1 MLFSKIIL
9 ENYGVYKDRQVF
21 DFGSSSEKPII
32 LCGGTNGAGK
42 TTLFNS
48 IMLCLYGQDSF
59 EKRTT
64 KKDYEE
70 FLKRKIHR
78 YLGSKTVADFA
89 AITIEFEYYHQGKVE
104 NYSVTRLWKNDDGK
118 IIENF
123 SIKKN
128 GEKLDSIDE
137 SQWHQFI
144 RELLPR
150 GVARLFF
157 FDGEKIVKI
166 AKEGNEDIEIKSSF
180 DMLLGLDL
188 VEQLKSDLEINLM
201 RNMKGGAK
209 EIQEKKDEL
218 DTELEQLEKNI
229 SELKIKRERK
239 TDELDEIQKTVDEYE
254 EKISR
259 LGGGYATQRTKL
271 IESKH
276 KLSTNTLLLEERIRG
291 LCEQISAPISMIP
304 KQLEELVEQL
314 IRDEEIIKN
323 RFEKISLG
331 ENLSQLIKEINGV
344 IWNDFKADPNL
355 KKEISSKIENL
366 FQTKISS
373 KFSSETQNPVIDLS
387 PNDVTKVIGMATPSS
402 FICEWEPTDDERSIL
417 ENSHAPEH
425 FYDQPDLELHNYPM
439 ELSELEQ
446 LEALTIIYNNYTEE
460 LQKIE
465 TALNNAPNDDEIGPL
480 IAKLNSE
487 HEKIGVIKTEFD
499 HLDQKIHEQTSLIGL
514 KKSALRQIV
523 DEKYKQKAS
532 ETNLQVTRDVQKVLD
547 LYSTKL
553 REKKL
558 QLLEQYLIEAIQVL
572 IHKEDFI
579 EKVAIDKKTFGMT
592 LYRKNSQEMLK
603 DELSE
608 GEKQMFATAVLWAL
622 AKTSG
627 RPLPFMIDTP
637 LARLD
642 VEHRGKLV
650 ETFFPSASHQVVIFS
665 TDAEIDEKYYA
676 QLKPFIS
683 KSYLMKYDSG
693 SGSAK
698 VEEGFFWEQKVTN

>member
-118 IIENF
+118 IIEKF

-218 DTELEQLEKNI
+218 DAELAELEKNI
-229 SELKIKRERK
+229 SELMIKRERK
-239 TDELDEIQKTVDEYE
+239 TDELSEIQKIIAEYE

-259 LGGGYATQRTKL
+259 LGGGYAAQRHELQQKESVLKEKTAN
-271 IESKH
+271 IEE
-276 KLSTNTLLLEERIRG
+276 NIREIC
-291 LCEQISAPISMIP
+291 LDALPFTMIP
-304 KQLEELVEQL
+304 KQLEELVKQ
-314 IRDEEIIKN
+314 INQDQEITKN
-323 RFEKISLG
+323 QFEKQSLE
-331 ENLSQLIKEINGV
+331 ENLSQISKEINENKF
-344 IWNDFKADPNL
+344 WNDFKADSNL
-355 KKEISSKIENL
+355 KKEISSKIEEL
-366 FQTKISS
+366 FQEKISS
-373 KFSSETQNPVIDLS
+373 KLSKIQNPVIDLS
-387 PNDVTKVIGMATPSS
+387 PNDTAKILDTIKNIDNVLLSK
-402 FICEWEPTDDERSIL
+402 L
-417 ENSHAPEH
+417 ENH
-425 FYDQPDLELHNYPM
+425 
-439 ELSELEQ
+439 
-446 LEALTIIYNNYTEE
+446 TIEYNKITEE

-499 HLDQKIHEQTSLIGL
+499 HLDQKIHGQTSLIGL

>member
-21 DFGSSSEKPII
+21 DFTSSSEKPII

-104 NYSVTRLWKNDDGK
+104 NYSVSRLWKNDDGK

-229 SELKIKRERK
+229 SELMIKRERK
-239 TDELDEIQKTVDEYE
+239 TVELDEIQKTVDEYE

-259 LGGGYATQRTKL
+259 LGGGYATQRHELQNKESVLKEKTVN
-271 IESKH
+271 IEE
-276 KLSTNTLLLEERIRG
+276 NIREIC
-291 LCEQISAPISMIP
+291 LDALPFSMIP
-304 KQLEELVEQL
+304 KQLEELVEQ
-314 IRDEEIIKN
+314 INQDQEITKN
-323 RFEKISLG
+323 QFEKQSL
-331 ENLSQLIKEINGV
+331 EKNLSQVSKEINEDEF
-344 IWNDFKADPNL
+344 WNDFKADSNL
-355 KKEISSKIENL
+355 KKEISSKIEEL
-366 FQTKISS
+366 FQEKISS
-373 KFSSETQNPVIDLS
+373 KSSEIQNPIIDLS
-387 PNDVTKVIGMATPSS
+387 PNDTVKILDTIKNIDTVLLSK
-402 FICEWEPTDDERSIL
+402 L
-417 ENSHAPEH
+417 ENH
-425 FYDQPDLELHNYPM
+425 
-439 ELSELEQ
+439 
-446 LEALTIIYNNYTEE
+446 TIEYNKITEE

-532 ETNLQVTRDVQKVLD
+532 ETNLQVTRDVQNVLD
-547 LYSTKL
+547 LYSSKL

-572 IHKEDFI
+572 IHKENFV
-579 EKVAIDKKTFGMT
+579 EKVTIDKKTFAMT
-592 LYRKNSQEMLK
+592 LYRKNNQEMLK

-642 VEHRGKLV
+642 VEHRGKLI

>member
-9 ENYGVYKDRQVF
+9 ENYGVYKDRQIF
-21 DFGSSSEKPII
+21 DFTSSSEKPII

-104 NYSVTRLWKNDDGK
+104 NYSVSRLWKNDDGK

-218 DTELEQLEKNI
+218 DTELGQLEKNI
-229 SELKIKRERK
+229 SELMIKRERK
-239 TDELDEIQKTVDEYE
+239 TVELDEIQKTVDEYE

-259 LGGGYATQRTKL
+259 LGGGYATQRHELQNKESVLKEKTVN
-271 IESKH
+271 IE
-276 KLSTNTLLLEERIRG
+276 EDIREIC
-291 LCEQISAPISMIP
+291 LDALPFSMIP
-304 KQLEELVEQL
+304 KQLEELVEQ
-314 IRDEEIIKN
+314 INQDQEITKN
-323 RFEKISLG
+323 QFEKQSL
-331 ENLSQLIKEINGV
+331 EKNLSQVSKEINEDEF
-344 IWNDFKADPNL
+344 WNDFKADSNL
-355 KKEISSKIENL
+355 KKEISSKIEEL
-366 FQTKISS
+366 FQEKISS
-373 KFSSETQNPVIDLS
+373 KSSEIQNPIIDLS
-387 PNDVTKVIGMATPSS
+387 PNDTVKILDTIKNIDTVLLSK
-402 FICEWEPTDDERSIL
+402 L
-417 ENSHAPEH
+417 ENH
-425 FYDQPDLELHNYPM
+425 
-439 ELSELEQ
+439 
-446 LEALTIIYNNYTEE
+446 TIEYNKITEE

-532 ETNLQVTRDVQKVLD
+532 ETNLQVTRDVQNVLD
-547 LYSTKL
+547 LYSSKL

-572 IHKEDFI
+572 IHKEDFV
-579 EKVAIDKKTFGMT
+579 EKVAIDKKTFAMT
-592 LYRKNSQEMLK
+592 LYRKNNQEMLK

-683 KSYLMKYDSG
+683 KSYLMKYDSD

>member
-9 ENYGVYKDRQVF
+9 ENYGVYKDRQIF
-21 DFGSSSEKPII
+21 DFTSSSEKPII

-104 NYSVTRLWKNDDGK
+104 NYSVSRLWKNDDGK

-218 DTELEQLEKNI
+218 DTELGQLEKNI
-229 SELKIKRERK
+229 SDLMIKRERK
-239 TDELDEIQKTVDEYE
+239 TVELDEIQKTVDEYE

-259 LGGGYATQRTKL
+259 LGGGYATQRHELQNKESVLKEKTVN
-271 IESKH
+271 IEE
-276 KLSTNTLLLEERIRG
+276 NIREIC
-291 LCEQISAPISMIP
+291 LDALPFSMIP
-304 KQLEELVEQL
+304 KQLEELVEQ
-314 IRDEEIIKN
+314 INQDQEITKN
-323 RFEKISLG
+323 QFEKQSL
-331 ENLSQLIKEINGV
+331 EKNLSQISKEINEDEF
-344 IWNDFKADPNL
+344 WNDFKTDDMFHL
-355 KKEISSKIENL
+355 KKEISSKIEEL
-366 FQTKISS
+366 FQEKISS
-373 KFSSETQNPVIDLS
+373 KSSEIENPVIDLS
-387 PNDVTKVIGMATPSS
+387 PNDTVKILDTIKNIDTVLLSK
-402 FICEWEPTDDERSIL
+402 L
-417 ENSHAPEH
+417 ENH
-425 FYDQPDLELHNYPM
+425 
-439 ELSELEQ
+439 
-446 LEALTIIYNNYTEE
+446 TIEYNKITEE

-532 ETNLQVTRDVQKVLD
+532 ETNLQVTRDVQNVLD
-547 LYSTKL
+547 LYSSKL

-579 EKVAIDKKTFGMT
+579 EKVAIDKKTFAMT
-592 LYRKNSQEMLK
+592 LYRKNNQEMLK

-683 KSYLMKYDSG
+683 KSYLMKYDSD

>member
-21 DFGSSSEKPII
+21 DFSSSSEKLII

-104 NYSVTRLWKNDDGK
+104 NYSVSRLWKNDDGK

-229 SELKIKRERK
+229 SDLMIKRERK
-239 TDELDEIQKTVDEYE
+239 TVELDEIQKIVDEYE

-259 LGGGYATQRTKL
+259 LGGGYATQRHELQNTESVLKEKTVN
-271 IESKH
+271 IEE
-276 KLSTNTLLLEERIRG
+276 NIREIC
-291 LCEQISAPISMIP
+291 LDALPFSMIP
-304 KQLEELVEQL
+304 KQLEELVEQ
-314 IRDEEIIKN
+314 INQDQEITKN
-323 RFEKISLG
+323 QFEKQSL
-331 ENLSQLIKEINGV
+331 EKNLSQVSKEINEDEF
-344 IWNDFKADPNL
+344 WNDFKADSNL
-355 KKEISSKIENL
+355 KKEISSKIEEL
-366 FQTKISS
+366 FQEKISS
-373 KFSSETQNPVIDLS
+373 KSSEIQNPIIDLS
-387 PNDVTKVIGMATPSS
+387 PNDTVKILDTIKNIDTVLLSK
-402 FICEWEPTDDERSIL
+402 L
-417 ENSHAPEH
+417 ENH
-425 FYDQPDLELHNYPM
+425 
-439 ELSELEQ
+439 
-446 LEALTIIYNNYTEE
+446 TIEYNKITEE

-532 ETNLQVTRDVQKVLD
+532 ETNLQVTRDVQNVLD
-547 LYSTKL
+547 LYSSKL

-572 IHKEDFI
+572 IHKEDFV
-579 EKVAIDKKTFGMT
+579 EKVAIDKKTFAMT
-592 LYRKNSQEMLK
+592 LYRKNNQEMLK

>member
-21 DFGSSSEKPII
+21 DFTSSSEKPII

-104 NYSVTRLWKNDDGK
+104 NYSVSRLWKNDDGK

-229 SELKIKRERK
+229 SELMIKRERK
-239 TDELDEIQKTVDEYE
+239 TVELDEIQKIVDEYE

-259 LGGGYATQRTKL
+259 LGGGYATQRHELQNKESVLKEKTVN
-271 IESKH
+271 IEE
-276 KLSTNTLLLEERIRG
+276 NIREIC
-291 LCEQISAPISMIP
+291 LDALPFSMIP
-304 KQLEELVEQL
+304 KQLEELVKQ
-314 IRDEEIIKN
+314 INQDQEITKN
-323 RFEKISLG
+323 QFEKQSL
-331 ENLSQLIKEINGV
+331 EKNLSQVSKEINEDEF
-344 IWNDFKADPNL
+344 WNDFKADSNL
-355 KKEISSKIENL
+355 KKEISSKIEEL
-366 FQTKISS
+366 FQEKISS
-373 KFSSETQNPVIDLS
+373 KSSEIQNPIIDLS
-387 PNDVTKVIGMATPSS
+387 PNDTVKILDTIKNIDTVLLSK
-402 FICEWEPTDDERSIL
+402 L
-417 ENSHAPEH
+417 ENH
-425 FYDQPDLELHNYPM
+425 
-439 ELSELEQ
+439 
-446 LEALTIIYNNYTEE
+446 TIEYNKITEE

-532 ETNLQVTRDVQKVLD
+532 ETNLQVTRDVQNVLD
-547 LYSTKL
+547 LYSSKL

-572 IHKEDFI
+572 IHKENFV
-579 EKVAIDKKTFGMT
+579 EKVVIDKKTFAMT
-592 LYRKNSQEMLK
+592 LYRKNNQEMLK

-683 KSYLMKYDSG
+683 KSYLMKYSSD

-698 VEEGFFWEQKVTN
+698 VEEGFFWEQKVVN

>member
-9 ENYGVYKDRQVF
+9 ENYGVYKDRQIF
-21 DFGSSSEKPII
+21 DFTSSSEKPII

-104 NYSVTRLWKNDDGK
+104 NYSVSRLWKNDDGK

-229 SELKIKRERK
+229 SELMIKRERK
-239 TDELDEIQKTVDEYE
+239 TVELDEIQKIVDEYE

-259 LGGGYATQRTKL
+259 LGGGYATQRHELQNKESVLKEKTVN
-271 IESKH
+271 IEE
-276 KLSTNTLLLEERIRG
+276 NIREIC
-291 LCEQISAPISMIP
+291 LDALPFSMIP
-304 KQLEELVEQL
+304 KQLEELVEQ
-314 IRDEEIIKN
+314 INQDQEITKN
-323 RFEKISLG
+323 QFEKQSL
-331 ENLSQLIKEINGV
+331 EKNLSQVSKEINEDEF
-344 IWNDFKADPNL
+344 WNDFKADSNL
-355 KKEISSKIENL
+355 KKEISSKIEEL
-366 FQTKISS
+366 FQEKISS
-373 KFSSETQNPVIDLS
+373 KSSEIQNPIIDLS
-387 PNDVTKVIGMATPSS
+387 PNDTVKILDTIKNIDTVLLSK
-402 FICEWEPTDDERSIL
+402 L
-417 ENSHAPEH
+417 ENH
-425 FYDQPDLELHNYPM
+425 
-439 ELSELEQ
+439 
-446 LEALTIIYNNYTEE
+446 TIEYNKITEE

-532 ETNLQVTRDVQKVLD
+532 ETNLQVTRDVQNVLD
-547 LYSTKL
+547 LYSSKL

-572 IHKEDFI
+572 IHKEDFV
-579 EKVAIDKKTFGMT
+579 EKVAIDKKTFAMT
-592 LYRKNSQEMLK
+592 LYRKNNQEMLK

>member
-118 IIENF
+118 IIEKF

-218 DTELEQLEKNI
+218 DAELAELEKNI

-239 TDELDEIQKTVDEYE
+239 TDELSEIQKIIAEYE

-259 LGGGYATQRTKL
+259 LGGGYAAQRHELQQKESVLKEKTAN
-271 IESKH
+271 IEE
-276 KLSTNTLLLEERIRG
+276 NIREIC
-291 LCEQISAPISMIP
+291 LDALPFTMIP
-304 KQLEELVEQL
+304 KQLEELVKQ
-314 IRDEEIIKN
+314 INQDQEITKN
-323 RFEKISLG
+323 QFEKQSLE
-331 ENLSQLIKEINGV
+331 ENLSQVSKEINEDKF
-344 IWNDFKADPNL
+344 WNDFKADSNL
-355 KKEISSKIENL
+355 KKEISSKIEEL
-366 FQTKISS
+366 FQEKISS
-373 KFSSETQNPVIDLS
+373 KLSEIQNPVIDLS
-387 PNDVTKVIGMATPSS
+387 PNDTAKILDTIKNIDNVLLSK
-402 FICEWEPTDDERSIL
+402 L
-417 ENSHAPEH
+417 ENH
-425 FYDQPDLELHNYPM
+425 
-439 ELSELEQ
+439 
-446 LEALTIIYNNYTEE
+446 TIEYNKITEE

-465 TALNNAPNDDEIGPL
+465 TALSNAPTDDEIGPL

-499 HLDQKIHEQTSLIGL
+499 HLDQKIHGQTSLIGL

-572 IHKEDFI
+572 IHKDDFI
-579 EKVAIDKKTFGMT
+579 EKVAIDEKTFGMT

>member
-9 ENYGVYKDRQVF
+9 ENYGVYKDRQIF
-21 DFGSSSEKPII
+21 DFTSSSEKPII

-104 NYSVTRLWKNDDGK
+104 NYSVSRLWKNDDGK

-218 DTELEQLEKNI
+218 DTELGQLEKNI
-229 SELKIKRERK
+229 SDLMIKRERK
-239 TDELDEIQKTVDEYE
+239 TVELDEIQKTVDEYE

-259 LGGGYATQRTKL
+259 LGGGYATQRHELQNKESVLKEKTVN
-271 IESKH
+271 IE
-276 KLSTNTLLLEERIRG
+276 EDIREIC
-291 LCEQISAPISMIP
+291 LDALPFSMIP
-304 KQLEELVEQL
+304 KQLEELVEQ
-314 IRDEEIIKN
+314 INQDQEITKN
-323 RFEKISLG
+323 QFEKQSL
-331 ENLSQLIKEINGV
+331 EKNLSQVSKEINEDEF
-344 IWNDFKADPNL
+344 WNDFKADSNL
-355 KKEISSKIENL
+355 KKEISSKIEEL
-366 FQTKISS
+366 FQEKISS
-373 KFSSETQNPVIDLS
+373 KSSEIQNPIIDLS
-387 PNDVTKVIGMATPSS
+387 PNDTVKILDTIKNIDTVLLSK
-402 FICEWEPTDDERSIL
+402 L
-417 ENSHAPEH
+417 ENH
-425 FYDQPDLELHNYPM
+425 
-439 ELSELEQ
+439 
-446 LEALTIIYNNYTEE
+446 TIEYNKITEE

-532 ETNLQVTRDVQKVLD
+532 ETNLQVTRDVQNVLD
-547 LYSTKL
+547 LYSSKL

-572 IHKEDFI
+572 IHKEDFV
-579 EKVAIDKKTFGMT
+579 EKVAIDKKTFAMT
-592 LYRKNSQEMLK
+592 LYRKNNQEMLK

>member
-9 ENYGVYKDRQVF
+9 ENYGVYKDRQIF
-21 DFGSSSEKPII
+21 DFTSSSEKPII

-78 YLGSKTVADFA
+78 YLGSKTIADFA

-104 NYSVTRLWKNDDGK
+104 NYSVSRLWKNDDGK

-218 DTELEQLEKNI
+218 DTELGQLEKNI
-229 SELKIKRERK
+229 SDLMIKRERK
-239 TDELDEIQKTVDEYE
+239 TVELDEIQKTVDEYE

-259 LGGGYATQRTKL
+259 LGGGYATQRHELQNKESVLKEKTVN
-271 IESKH
+271 IEE
-276 KLSTNTLLLEERIRG
+276 NIREIC
-291 LCEQISAPISMIP
+291 LDALPFSMIP
-304 KQLEELVEQL
+304 KQLEELVEQ
-314 IRDEEIIKN
+314 INQDQEITKN
-323 RFEKISLG
+323 QFEKQSL
-331 ENLSQLIKEINGV
+331 EKNLSQVSKEINEDEF
-344 IWNDFKADPNL
+344 WNDFKADSNL
-355 KKEISSKIENL
+355 KKEISSKIEEL
-366 FQTKISS
+366 FQEKISS
-373 KFSSETQNPVIDLS
+373 KSSEIQNPIIDLS
-387 PNDVTKVIGMATPSS
+387 PNDTVKILDTVKNIDTVLLSK
-402 FICEWEPTDDERSIL
+402 L
-417 ENSHAPEH
+417 ENH
-425 FYDQPDLELHNYPM
+425 
-439 ELSELEQ
+439 
-446 LEALTIIYNNYTEE
+446 TIEYNKITEE

-532 ETNLQVTRDVQKVLD
+532 ETNLQVTRDVQNVLD
-547 LYSTKL
+547 LYSSKL

-572 IHKEDFI
+572 IHKEDFV
-579 EKVAIDKKTFGMT
+579 EKIAIDKKTFAMT
-592 LYRKNSQEMLK
+592 LYRKNNQEMLK

>member
-9 ENYGVYKDRQVF
+9 ENYGIYKDRQIF
-21 DFGSSSEKPII
+21 DFTSSSEKPII

-48 IMLCLYGQDSF
+48 VMLCLYGQDSF

-64 KKDYEE
+64 RKDYDE
-70 FLKRKIHR
+70 FLRRKIHR
-78 YLGSKTVADFA
+78 YLGSKTFADFA
-89 AITIEFEYYHQGKVE
+89 AITVEFQYYHQGKVE

-118 IIENF
+118 IIENL

-128 GEKLDSIDE
+128 GEKLDSVDE

-150 GVARLFF
+150 GIARLFF

-166 AKEGNEDIEIKSSF
+166 AKEGGEDIEIKSSF
-180 DMLLGLDL
+180 DMLLGLDM

-201 RNMKGGAK
+201 RNMKGGTK

-218 DTELEQLEKNI
+218 DSELVELQKTVTD
-229 SELKIKRERK
+229 LKIKRERK
-239 TDELDEIQKTVDEYE
+239 LDVLNEIQKTVDDYE
-254 EKISR
+254 AKISR
-259 LGGGYATQRTKL
+259 LGGGYATQRHELQKN
-271 IESKH
+271 ESV
-276 KLSTNTLLLEERIRG
+276 LEERTSSLEEKIREIC
-291 LCEQISAPISMIP
+291 LDALPFSMIP
-304 KQLEELVEQL
+304 RQLEQLVAQ
-314 IRDEEIIKN
+314 INQDQEITKN
-323 RFEKISLG
+323 HLEKQILE
-331 ENLSQLIKEINGV
+331 ENLSQVSKKINEDKF
-344 IWNDFKADPNL
+344 WNDFKVDSNL

-366 FQTKISS
+366 FQAKIPSM
-373 KFSSETQNPVIDLS
+373 SETQTPVIDLS
-387 PNDVTKVIGMATPSS
+387 PNETVKILDTVKKADVVMLSK
-402 FICEWEPTDDERSIL
+402 L
-417 ENSHAPEH
+417 EKYTVE
-425 FYDQPDLELHNYPM
+425 
-439 ELSELEQ
+439 
-446 LEALTIIYNNYTEE
+446 YNKITEE
-460 LQKIE
+460 LQKTK
-465 TALNNAPNDDEIGPL
+465 TALSNAPTDDEIGPL
-480 IAKLNSE
+480 ITKLNSE
-487 HEKIGVIKTEFD
+487 HEKMGVIKTEID
-499 HLDQKIHEQTSLIGL
+499 YSDQKIHEQTSLIGL
-514 KKSALRQIV
+514 KKLALRQLV

-532 ETNLQVTRDVQKVLD
+532 ETNLQITRDVQKVLG
-547 LYSTKL
+547 LYSEKL

-558 QLLEQYLIEAIQVL
+558 HLLEKYLIEAIQVL
-572 IHKEDFI
+572 IHKENFI
-579 EKVAIDKKTFGMT
+579 EKVAIDKKTFAIT
-592 LYRKNSQEMLK
+592 LYRKNNQEMFK

-683 KSYLMKYDSG
+683 KSYLMKYSSD

>member
-9 ENYGVYKDRQVF
+9 ENYGVYKDRQIF
-21 DFGSSSEKPII
+21 DFTSSSEKPII

-104 NYSVTRLWKNDDGK
+104 NYSVSRLWKNDDGK

-229 SELKIKRERK
+229 SELMIKRERK
-239 TDELDEIQKTVDEYE
+239 TVELDEIQKIVDEYE

-259 LGGGYATQRTKL
+259 LGGGYATQRHELQNKESVLKEKTVN
-271 IESKH
+271 IEE
-276 KLSTNTLLLEERIRG
+276 NIREIC
-291 LCEQISAPISMIP
+291 LDALPFSMIP
-304 KQLEELVEQL
+304 KQLEELVEQ
-314 IRDEEIIKN
+314 INQDQEITKN
-323 RFEKISLG
+323 QFEKQSL
-331 ENLSQLIKEINGV
+331 EKNLSQVSKEINEDEF
-344 IWNDFKADPNL
+344 WNDFKADSNL
-355 KKEISSKIENL
+355 KKEISSKIEEL
-366 FQTKISS
+366 FQEKISS
-373 KFSSETQNPVIDLS
+373 KSSEIQNPIIDLS
-387 PNDVTKVIGMATPSS
+387 PNDTVKILDTIKNIDTVLLSK
-402 FICEWEPTDDERSIL
+402 L
-417 ENSHAPEH
+417 ENH
-425 FYDQPDLELHNYPM
+425 
-439 ELSELEQ
+439 
-446 LEALTIIYNNYTEE
+446 TIEYNKITEE

-532 ETNLQVTRDVQKVLD
+532 ETNLQVTRDVQNVLD
-547 LYSTKL
+547 LYSSKL

-572 IHKEDFI
+572 IHKEDFV
-579 EKVAIDKKTFGMT
+579 EKVVIDKKTFAMT
-592 LYRKNSQEMLK
+592 LYRKNNQEMLK

-676 QLKPFIS
+676 KLKPFIS
-683 KSYLMKYDSG
+683 KSYLMKYDSD

>member
-21 DFGSSSEKPII
+21 DFTSSSEKPII

-104 NYSVTRLWKNDDGK
+104 NYSVSRLWKNDDGK

-166 AKEGNEDIEIKSSF
+166 AKEGNEDVEIKSSF

-229 SELKIKRERK
+229 SDLMIKRERK
-239 TDELDEIQKTVDEYE
+239 TVELDEIQKTVDEYE

-259 LGGGYATQRTKL
+259 LGGGYATQRHELQNKESVLKEKTVN
-271 IESKH
+271 IEE
-276 KLSTNTLLLEERIRG
+276 NIREIC
-291 LCEQISAPISMIP
+291 LDALPFSMIP
-304 KQLEELVEQL
+304 KQLEELVEQ
-314 IRDEEIIKN
+314 INQDQEITKN
-323 RFEKISLG
+323 QFEKQSL
-331 ENLSQLIKEINGV
+331 EKNLSQVSKEINEDEF
-344 IWNDFKADPNL
+344 WNDFKADSNL
-355 KKEISSKIENL
+355 KKEISSKIEGL
-366 FQTKISS
+366 FQEKISS
-373 KFSSETQNPVIDLS
+373 KSSEIQNPIIDLS
-387 PNDVTKVIGMATPSS
+387 PNDTVKILDTIKNIDTVLLSK
-402 FICEWEPTDDERSIL
+402 L
-417 ENSHAPEH
+417 ENH
-425 FYDQPDLELHNYPM
+425 
-439 ELSELEQ
+439 
-446 LEALTIIYNNYTEE
+446 TIEYNKITEE

-532 ETNLQVTRDVQKVLD
+532 ETNLQVTRDVQNVLD
-547 LYSTKL
+547 LYSSKL

-572 IHKEDFI
+572 IHKEDFV
-579 EKVAIDKKTFGMT
+579 EKVVIDKKTFAMT
-592 LYRKNSQEMLK
+592 LYRKNNQEMLK

-683 KSYLMKYDSG
+683 KSYLMKYSSD

-698 VEEGFFWEQKVTN
+698 VEEGFFWEQKVVN

>member
-9 ENYGVYKDRQVF
+9 ENYGIYKDRQIF
-21 DFGSSSEKPII
+21 DFTSSSKKPII

-48 IMLCLYGQDSF
+48 VMLCLYGQDSF

-64 KKDYEE
+64 RKDYDE
-70 FLKRKIHR
+70 FLRRKIHR
-78 YLGSKTVADFA
+78 YLGSKTFADFA
-89 AITIEFEYYHQGKVE
+89 AITVEFQYYHQGKVE

-118 IIENF
+118 IIENL

-128 GEKLDSIDE
+128 GEKLDSVDE

-150 GVARLFF
+150 GIARLFF

-166 AKEGNEDIEIKSSF
+166 AKEGGEDIEIKSSF
-180 DMLLGLDL
+180 DMLLGLDM

-201 RNMKGGAK
+201 RNMKGGTK

-218 DTELEQLEKNI
+218 DSELVELQKTVTD
-229 SELKIKRERK
+229 LKIKRERK
-239 TDELDEIQKTVDEYE
+239 LDVLNEIQKTVDDYE
-254 EKISR
+254 AKISR
-259 LGGGYATQRTKL
+259 LGGGYATQRHELQKN
-271 IESKH
+271 ESV
-276 KLSTNTLLLEERIRG
+276 LEERTSSLEEKIREIC
-291 LCEQISAPISMIP
+291 LDALPFSMIP
-304 KQLEELVEQL
+304 RQLEQLVAQ
-314 IRDEEIIKN
+314 INQDQEITKN
-323 RFEKISLG
+323 HLEKQILE
-331 ENLSQLIKEINGV
+331 ENLSQVSGEISGDKF
-344 IWNDFKADPNL
+344 WNDFKVDSNL

-366 FQTKISS
+366 FQAKIPSM
-373 KFSSETQNPVIDLS
+373 SETQTPVIDLS
-387 PNDVTKVIGMATPSS
+387 PNETVKILDTVKKADVVMLSK
-402 FICEWEPTDDERSIL
+402 L
-417 ENSHAPEH
+417 EKYTVE
-425 FYDQPDLELHNYPM
+425 
-439 ELSELEQ
+439 
-446 LEALTIIYNNYTEE
+446 YNKITEE
-460 LQKIE
+460 LQKTK
-465 TALNNAPNDDEIGPL
+465 TALSNAPTDDEIGPL
-480 IAKLNSE
+480 ITKLNSE
-487 HEKIGVIKTEFD
+487 HEKMGVIKTEID
-499 HLDQKIHEQTSLIGL
+499 HSDQKIHEEISLIGL
-514 KKSALRQIV
+514 KKLALRQLV

-532 ETNLQVTRDVQKVLD
+532 ETNLQITRDVQKVLG
-547 LYSTKL
+547 LYSEKL

-558 QLLEQYLIEAIQVL
+558 HLLEKYLIEAIQVL
-572 IHKEDFI
+572 IHKENFI
-579 EKVAIDKKTFGMT
+579 EKVAIDKKTFAIT
-592 LYRKNSQEMLK
+592 LYRKNNQEMFK

-683 KSYLMKYDSG
+683 KSYLMKYSSD

>member
-9 ENYGVYKDRQVF
+9 ENYGVYKDRQIF
-21 DFGSSSEKPII
+21 DFTSSSEKPII

-104 NYSVTRLWKNDDGK
+104 NYSVSRLWKNDDGK

-229 SELKIKRERK
+229 SELMIKRERK
-239 TDELDEIQKTVDEYE
+239 TVELDEIQKIVDEYE

-259 LGGGYATQRTKL
+259 LGGGYATQRHELQNKESVLKEKTVN
-271 IESKH
+271 IE
-276 KLSTNTLLLEERIRG
+276 EDIREIC
-291 LCEQISAPISMIP
+291 LDALPFSMIP
-304 KQLEELVEQL
+304 KQLEELVEQ
-314 IRDEEIIKN
+314 INQDQEITKN
-323 RFEKISLG
+323 QFEKQSL
-331 ENLSQLIKEINGV
+331 EKNLSQVSKEINEDEF
-344 IWNDFKADPNL
+344 WNDFKADSNL
-355 KKEISSKIENL
+355 KKEISSKIEEL
-366 FQTKISS
+366 FQEKISS
-373 KFSSETQNPVIDLS
+373 KSSEIQNPIIDLS
-387 PNDVTKVIGMATPSS
+387 PNDTVKILDTIKNIDTVLLSK
-402 FICEWEPTDDERSIL
+402 L
-417 ENSHAPEH
+417 ENH
-425 FYDQPDLELHNYPM
+425 
-439 ELSELEQ
+439 
-446 LEALTIIYNNYTEE
+446 TIEYNKITEE

-532 ETNLQVTRDVQKVLD
+532 ETNLQVTRDVQNVLD
-547 LYSTKL
+547 LYSSKL

-572 IHKEDFI
+572 IHKEDFV
-579 EKVAIDKKTFGMT
+579 EKVVIDKKTFAMT
-592 LYRKNSQEMLK
+592 LYRKNNQEMLK

-642 VEHRGKLV
+642 VEHRGKLI

>member
-9 ENYGVYKDRQVF
+9 ENYGVYKDRQIF
-21 DFGSSSEKPII
+21 DFTSSSEKPII

-104 NYSVTRLWKNDDGK
+104 NYSVSRLWKNDDGK

-229 SELKIKRERK
+229 SELMIKRERK
-239 TDELDEIQKTVDEYE
+239 TVELDEIQKIVDEYE

-259 LGGGYATQRTKL
+259 LGGGYATQRHELQNKESVLKEKTVN
-271 IESKH
+271 IEE
-276 KLSTNTLLLEERIRG
+276 NIREIC
-291 LCEQISAPISMIP
+291 LDALPFSMIP
-304 KQLEELVEQL
+304 KQLEELVEQ
-314 IRDEEIIKN
+314 INQDQEITKN
-323 RFEKISLG
+323 QFEKQSL
-331 ENLSQLIKEINGV
+331 EKNLSQVSKEINEDEF
-344 IWNDFKADPNL
+344 WNDFKADSNL
-355 KKEISSKIENL
+355 KKEISSKIEEL
-366 FQTKISS
+366 FQEKISS
-373 KFSSETQNPVIDLS
+373 KSSEIQNPIIDLS
-387 PNDVTKVIGMATPSS
+387 PNDTVKILDTVKNIDTVLLSK
-402 FICEWEPTDDERSIL
+402 L
-417 ENSHAPEH
+417 ENH
-425 FYDQPDLELHNYPM
+425 
-439 ELSELEQ
+439 
-446 LEALTIIYNNYTEE
+446 TIEYNKITEE

-532 ETNLQVTRDVQKVLD
+532 ETNLQVTRDVQNVLD
-547 LYSTKL
+547 LYSSKL

-572 IHKEDFI
+572 IHKEDFV
-579 EKVAIDKKTFGMT
+579 EKVAIDKKTFAMT
-592 LYRKNSQEMLK
+592 LYRKNNQEMLK

-642 VEHRGKLV
+642 VEHRGKLI

>member
-21 DFGSSSEKPII
+21 DFTSSSEKPII

-104 NYSVTRLWKNDDGK
+104 NYSVSRIWKNDDGK

-229 SELKIKRERK
+229 SDLMIKRERK
-239 TDELDEIQKTVDEYE
+239 TVELDEIQKTVDEYE

-259 LGGGYATQRTKL
+259 LGGGYATQRHELQNKESVLKEKTVN
-271 IESKH
+271 IEE
-276 KLSTNTLLLEERIRG
+276 NIREIC
-291 LCEQISAPISMIP
+291 LDALPFSMIP
-304 KQLEELVEQL
+304 KQLEELVEQ
-314 IRDEEIIKN
+314 INQDQEITKN
-323 RFEKISLG
+323 QFEKQSL
-331 ENLSQLIKEINGV
+331 EKNLSQVSKEINEDEF
-344 IWNDFKADPNL
+344 WNDFKADSNL
-355 KKEISSKIENL
+355 KKEISSKIEEL
-366 FQTKISS
+366 FQEKISS
-373 KFSSETQNPVIDLS
+373 KSSEIQNPIIDLS
-387 PNDVTKVIGMATPSS
+387 PNDTVKILDTIKNIDTVLLSK
-402 FICEWEPTDDERSIL
+402 L
-417 ENSHAPEH
+417 ENH
-425 FYDQPDLELHNYPM
+425 
-439 ELSELEQ
+439 
-446 LEALTIIYNNYTEE
+446 TIEYNKITEE

-532 ETNLQVTRDVQKVLD
+532 ETNLQVTRDVQNVLD
-547 LYSTKL
+547 LYSSKL

-572 IHKEDFI
+572 IHKEDFV
-579 EKVAIDKKTFGMT
+579 EKVAIDKKTFAMT
-592 LYRKNSQEMLK
+592 LYRKNNQEMLK

-683 KSYLMKYDSG
+683 KSYLMKYDSD

>member
-9 ENYGVYKDRQVF
+9 ENYGVYKDRQIF
-21 DFGSSSEKPII
+21 DFTSSSEKPII

-218 DTELEQLEKNI
+218 DTELGQLEKNI
-229 SELKIKRERK
+229 SDLMIKRERK
-239 TDELDEIQKTVDEYE
+239 TVELDEIQKTVDEYE

-259 LGGGYATQRTKL
+259 LGGGYATQRHELQNKESVLKEKTVN
-271 IESKH
+271 IEE
-276 KLSTNTLLLEERIRG
+276 NIREIC
-291 LCEQISAPISMIP
+291 LDALPFSMIP
-304 KQLEELVEQL
+304 KQLEELVEQ
-314 IRDEEIIKN
+314 INQDQEITKN
-323 RFEKISLG
+323 QFEKQSL
-331 ENLSQLIKEINGV
+331 EKNLSQVSKEINEDEF
-344 IWNDFKADPNL
+344 WNDFKADSNL
-355 KKEISSKIENL
+355 KKEISSKIEEL
-366 FQTKISS
+366 FQEKISS
-373 KFSSETQNPVIDLS
+373 KSSEIQNPIIDLS
-387 PNDVTKVIGMATPSS
+387 PNDTVKILDTIKNIDTVLLSK
-402 FICEWEPTDDERSIL
+402 L
-417 ENSHAPEH
+417 ENH
-425 FYDQPDLELHNYPM
+425 
-439 ELSELEQ
+439 
-446 LEALTIIYNNYTEE
+446 TIEYNKITEE

-532 ETNLQVTRDVQKVLD
+532 ETNLQVTRDVQNVLD
-547 LYSTKL
+547 LYSSKL

-579 EKVAIDKKTFGMT
+579 EKVVIDKKTFAMT
-592 LYRKNSQEMLK
+592 LYRKNNQEMLK

>member
-21 DFGSSSEKPII
+21 DFTSSSEKPII

-104 NYSVTRLWKNDDGK
+104 NYSVSRLWKNDDGK

-229 SELKIKRERK
+229 SDLMIKRERK
-239 TDELDEIQKTVDEYE
+239 TVELDEIQKIVDEYE

-259 LGGGYATQRTKL
+259 LGGGYATQRHELQNKESVLKEKTVN
-271 IESKH
+271 IEE
-276 KLSTNTLLLEERIRG
+276 NIREIC
-291 LCEQISAPISMIP
+291 LDALPFSMIP
-304 KQLEELVEQL
+304 KQLEELVEQ
-314 IRDEEIIKN
+314 INQDQEITKN
-323 RFEKISLG
+323 QFEKQSL
-331 ENLSQLIKEINGV
+331 EKNLSQVSKEINEDEF
-344 IWNDFKADPNL
+344 WNDFKADSNL
-355 KKEISSKIENL
+355 KKEISSKIEEL
-366 FQTKISS
+366 FQEKISS
-373 KFSSETQNPVIDLS
+373 KSSEIQNPIIDLS
-387 PNDVTKVIGMATPSS
+387 PNDTVKILDTIKNIDTVLLSK
-402 FICEWEPTDDERSIL
+402 L
-417 ENSHAPEH
+417 ENH
-425 FYDQPDLELHNYPM
+425 
-439 ELSELEQ
+439 
-446 LEALTIIYNNYTEE
+446 TIEYNKITEE

-532 ETNLQVTRDVQKVLD
+532 ETNLQVTRDVQNVLD
-547 LYSTKL
+547 LYSSKL
-553 REKKL
+553 RERKL

-572 IHKEDFI
+572 IHKEDFV
-579 EKVAIDKKTFGMT
+579 EKVAIDKKTFAMT
-592 LYRKNSQEMLK
+592 LYRKNNQEMLK

-642 VEHRGKLV
+642 VEHRGKLI

-683 KSYLMKYDSG
+683 KSYLMKYDSD

>member
-21 DFGSSSEKPII
+21 DFTSSSEKPII

-104 NYSVTRLWKNDDGK
+104 NYSVSRLWKNDDGK

-229 SELKIKRERK
+229 SELMIKRERK
-239 TDELDEIQKTVDEYE
+239 TVELDEIQKIVDEYE

-259 LGGGYATQRTKL
+259 LGGGYATQRHELQNKESVLKEKTVN
-271 IESKH
+271 IEE
-276 KLSTNTLLLEERIRG
+276 NIREIC
-291 LCEQISAPISMIP
+291 LDALPFSMIP
-304 KQLEELVEQL
+304 KQLEELVEQ
-314 IRDEEIIKN
+314 INQDQEITKN
-323 RFEKISLG
+323 QFEKQSL
-331 ENLSQLIKEINGV
+331 EKNLSQVSKEINEDEF
-344 IWNDFKADPNL
+344 WNDFKADSNL
-355 KKEISSKIENL
+355 KKEISSKIEEL
-366 FQTKISS
+366 FQEKISS
-373 KFSSETQNPVIDLS
+373 KSSEIQNPIIDLS
-387 PNDVTKVIGMATPSS
+387 PNDTVKILDTIKNIDTVLLSK
-402 FICEWEPTDDERSIL
+402 L
-417 ENSHAPEH
+417 ENH
-425 FYDQPDLELHNYPM
+425 
-439 ELSELEQ
+439 
-446 LEALTIIYNNYTEE
+446 TIEYNKITEE

-532 ETNLQVTRDVQKVLD
+532 ETNLQVTRDVQNVLD
-547 LYSTKL
+547 LYSSKL

-572 IHKEDFI
+572 IHKEDFV
-579 EKVAIDKKTFGMT
+579 EKVVIDKKTFAMT
-592 LYRKNSQEMLK
+592 LYRKNNQEMLK

-642 VEHRGKLV
+642 VEHRGKLI

>member
-9 ENYGVYKDRQVF
+9 ENYGVYKDRQIF
-21 DFGSSSEKPII
+21 DFTSSSEKPII

-104 NYSVTRLWKNDDGK
+104 NYSVSRLWKNDDGK

-218 DTELEQLEKNI
+218 DTELGQLEKNI
-229 SELKIKRERK
+229 SDLMIKRERK
-239 TDELDEIQKTVDEYE
+239 TVELDEIQKTVDEYE

-259 LGGGYATQRTKL
+259 LGGGYATQRHELQNKESVLKEKTVN
-271 IESKH
+271 IEE
-276 KLSTNTLLLEERIRG
+276 NIREIC
-291 LCEQISAPISMIP
+291 LDALPFSMIP
-304 KQLEELVEQL
+304 KQLEELVEQ
-314 IRDEEIIKN
+314 INQDQEITKN
-323 RFEKISLG
+323 QFEKQSL
-331 ENLSQLIKEINGV
+331 EKNLSQVSKEINEDEF
-344 IWNDFKADPNL
+344 WNDFKADSNL
-355 KKEISSKIENL
+355 KKEISSKIEEL
-366 FQTKISS
+366 FQEKISS
-373 KFSSETQNPVIDLS
+373 KSSEIQNPIIDLS
-387 PNDVTKVIGMATPSS
+387 PNDTVKILDTIKNIDTVLLSK
-402 FICEWEPTDDERSIL
+402 L
-417 ENSHAPEH
+417 ENH
-425 FYDQPDLELHNYPM
+425 
-439 ELSELEQ
+439 
-446 LEALTIIYNNYTEE
+446 TIEYNKITEE

-532 ETNLQVTRDVQKVLD
+532 ETNLQVTRDVQNVLD
-547 LYSTKL
+547 LYSSKL

-579 EKVAIDKKTFGMT
+579 EKVAIDKKTFAMT
-592 LYRKNSQEMLK
+592 LYRKNNQEMLK

>member
-1 MLFSKIIL
+1 MLLSKITL
-9 ENYGVYKDRQVF
+9 ENYGVYKDRNTF
-21 DFGSSSEKPII
+21 DFTSTSEKPII

-48 IMLCLYGQDSF
+48 VMLCLYGQDSF

-89 AITIEFEYYHQGKVE
+89 AITVDFEYYHQGKVA

-201 RNMKGGAK
+201 RNIKGGAK
-209 EIQEKKDEL
+209 EIEEKKTEL
-218 DTELEQLEKNI
+218 DAELKLLEESI
-229 SELKIKRERK
+229 SNLKIKEEK
-239 TDELDEIQKTVDEYE
+239 KLDGLNEIEKTVDEYE
-254 EKISR
+254 AKISR
-259 LGGGYATQRTKL
+259 LGGGYATQRHELQIKEAELKEQT
-271 IESKH
+271 S
-276 KLSTNTLLLEERIRG
+276 SVEENIREIC
-291 LCEQISAPISMIP
+291 LDALPFSMIP
-304 KQLEELVEQL
+304 KQLEQLVVQ
-314 IRDEEIIKN
+314 ISQDQEITKN
-323 RFEKISLG
+323 RFEKQSLE
-331 ENLSQLIKEINGV
+331 ENLSQVSKEINEDQF
-344 IWNDFKADPNL
+344 WNDIKVDPNL

-366 FQTKISS
+366 FQANISS
-373 KFSSETQNPVIDLS
+373 KSSETQNPVIDLS
-387 PNDVTKVIGMATPSS
+387 PKDSEKILDTIKNI
-402 FICEWEPTDDERSIL
+402 DDIL
-417 ENSHAPEH
+417 LSK
-425 FYDQPDLELHNYPM
+425 LEKH
-439 ELSELEQ
+439 
-446 LEALTIIYNNYTEE
+446 TIEYNKITEE

-465 TALNNAPNDDEIGPL
+465 TALSNAPNDDEIGPL
-480 IAKLNSE
+480 ITKLNSE
-487 HEKIGVIKTEFD
+487 HEKMGVIKTEIDHFD
-499 HLDQKIHEQTSLIGL
+499 KEIHENLSLASL
-514 KKSALRQIV
+514 KKSAILKLV

-532 ETNLQVTRDVQKVLD
+532 ETNLQITRDVQKVLE
-547 LYSTKL
+547 LYSSKL

-558 QLLEQYLIEAIQVL
+558 QLLERYLIEALQVL
-572 IHKEDFI
+572 LHKENFI
-579 EKVAIDKKTFGMT
+579 EKVVIDKKTFAIT
-592 LYRKNSQEMLK
+592 LYRKNNQEMLK

-608 GEKQMFATAVLWAL
+608 GEKQMFATAILWAL

-642 VEHRGKLV
+642 IEHRSNLV

-683 KSYLMKYDSG
+683 KSYLMKYSSDSG
-693 SGSAK
+693 SSK
-698 VEEGFFWEQKVTN
+698 VEDGFFWEQKVVN

>member
-9 ENYGVYKDRQVF
+9 ENYGVYKDRQIF
-21 DFGSSSEKPII
+21 DFTSSSEKPII

-104 NYSVTRLWKNDDGK
+104 NYSVSRLWKNDDGK

-229 SELKIKRERK
+229 SELMIKRERK
-239 TDELDEIQKTVDEYE
+239 TVELDEIQKIVDEYE

-259 LGGGYATQRTKL
+259 LGGGYATQRHELQNKESVLKEKTVN
-271 IESKH
+271 IEE
-276 KLSTNTLLLEERIRG
+276 NIREIC
-291 LCEQISAPISMIP
+291 LDALPFSMIP
-304 KQLEELVEQL
+304 KQLEELVEQ
-314 IRDEEIIKN
+314 INQDQEITKN
-323 RFEKISLG
+323 QFEKQSL
-331 ENLSQLIKEINGV
+331 EKNLSQVSKEINEDEF
-344 IWNDFKADPNL
+344 WNDFKADSNL
-355 KKEISSKIENL
+355 KKEISSKIEEL
-366 FQTKISS
+366 FQEKISS
-373 KFSSETQNPVIDLS
+373 KSSEIQNPIIDLS
-387 PNDVTKVIGMATPSS
+387 PNDTVKILDTIKNIDTVLLSK
-402 FICEWEPTDDERSIL
+402 L
-417 ENSHAPEH
+417 ENH
-425 FYDQPDLELHNYPM
+425 
-439 ELSELEQ
+439 
-446 LEALTIIYNNYTEE
+446 TIEYNKITEE

-532 ETNLQVTRDVQKVLD
+532 ETNLQVTRDVQNVLD
-547 LYSTKL
+547 LYSSKL

-572 IHKEDFI
+572 IHKEDFV
-579 EKVAIDKKTFGMT
+579 EKVAIDKKTFAMT
-592 LYRKNSQEMLK
+592 LYRKNNQEMLK

-683 KSYLMKYDSG
+683 KSYLMKYSSD

>member
-21 DFGSSSEKPII
+21 DFTSSSEKPII

-104 NYSVTRLWKNDDGK
+104 NYSVSRLWKNDDGK

-229 SELKIKRERK
+229 SDLMIKRERK
-239 TDELDEIQKTVDEYE
+239 MVELDEIQKIVDEYE

-259 LGGGYATQRTKL
+259 LGVGYATQRHELQNKESVLKEKTVN
-271 IESKH
+271 IEE
-276 KLSTNTLLLEERIRG
+276 NIREIC
-291 LCEQISAPISMIP
+291 LDALPFSMIP
-304 KQLEELVEQL
+304 KQLEELVEQ
-314 IRDEEIIKN
+314 INQDQEITKN
-323 RFEKISLG
+323 QFEKQSL
-331 ENLSQLIKEINGV
+331 EKNLSQVSKEINEDEF
-344 IWNDFKADPNL
+344 WNDFKTDDMFHL
-355 KKEISSKIENL
+355 KKEISSKIEEL
-366 FQTKISS
+366 FQEKISS
-373 KFSSETQNPVIDLS
+373 KSSEIQNPIIDLS
-387 PNDVTKVIGMATPSS
+387 PNDTVKILDTIKNIDTVLLSK
-402 FICEWEPTDDERSIL
+402 L
-417 ENSHAPEH
+417 ENH
-425 FYDQPDLELHNYPM
+425 
-439 ELSELEQ
+439 
-446 LEALTIIYNNYTEE
+446 TIEYNKITEE

-532 ETNLQVTRDVQKVLD
+532 ETNLQVTRDVQNVLD
-547 LYSTKL
+547 LYSSKL

-572 IHKEDFI
+572 IHKEDFV
-579 EKVAIDKKTFGMT
+579 EKIAIDKKTFAMT
-592 LYRKNSQEMLK
+592 LYRKNNQEMLK

-642 VEHRGKLV
+642 VEHCGKLV

>member
-21 DFGSSSEKPII
+21 DLSSSAEKPII

-64 KKDYEE
+64 KKDYAE

-104 NYSVTRLWKNDDGK
+104 NYSVSRLWKNVDGE

-188 VEQLKSDLEINLM
+188 IEQLKSDLEINLM

-209 EIQEKKDEL
+209 EIQDKKDEL
-218 DTELEQLEKNI
+218 DAELTKLEKNI
-229 SELKIKRERK
+229 SDLKIKSERK
-239 TDELDEIQKTVDEYE
+239 TVELTEIRARVDEYE
-254 EKISR
+254 SKISR
-259 LGGGYATQRTKL
+259 VGGGYAAQRHELQQKESVLKEKTTN
-271 IESKH
+271 IEE
-276 KLSTNTLLLEERIRG
+276 NIREIC
-291 LCEQISAPISMIP
+291 LDALPFTMIP
-304 KQLEELVEQL
+304 KQLEELVEQ
-314 IRDEEIIKN
+314 INQDQEITKN
-323 RFEKISLG
+323 QFEKQSL
-331 ENLSQLIKEINGV
+331 EDNLSQVSKEINDDKF
-344 IWNDFKADPNL
+344 WNDFKTDYNL
-355 KKEISSKIENL
+355 KKEISSKIEEL
-366 FQTKISS
+366 FQAKISS
-373 KFSSETQNPVIDLS
+373 KLSEIENPVIDLS
-387 PNDVTKVIGMATPSS
+387 PNDTAK
-402 FICEWEPTDDERSIL
+402 IL
-417 ENSHAPEH
+417 DTIKNIDGVLLSK
-425 FYDQPDLELHNYPM
+425 LEKY
-439 ELSELEQ
+439 
-446 LEALTIIYNNYTEE
+446 TIEYNQITEE

-465 TALNNAPNDDEIGPL
+465 TALNNAPNDDEIAPL
-480 IAKLNSE
+480 IAKLSSE
-487 HEKIGVIKTEFD
+487 HELIGVIKTELD
-499 HLDQKIHEQTSLIGL
+499 HLDQKIHAQTSLIGL

-532 ETNLQVTRDVQKVLD
+532 ETNLQITRDVQKVLEI
-547 LYSTKL
+547 YSSKL

-579 EKVAIDKKTFGMT
+579 EKVAIDKKTFAMT

-665 TDAEIDEKYYA
+665 TDAEIDEKYYD

-698 VEEGFFWEQKVTN
+698 VEEGFFWEQKVVS

>member
-9 ENYGVYKDRQVF
+9 ENYGVYKDRQIF
-21 DFGSSSEKPII
+21 DFTSSSEKPII

-104 NYSVTRLWKNDDGK
+104 NYSVSRLWKNDDGK

-229 SELKIKRERK
+229 SDLMIKRERK
-239 TDELDEIQKTVDEYE
+239 TVELDEIQKIVDEYE
-254 EKISR
+254 ANISR
-259 LGGGYATQRTKL
+259 LGGGYATQRHELQNKESVLKEKTVN
-271 IESKH
+271 IEE
-276 KLSTNTLLLEERIRG
+276 NIREIC
-291 LCEQISAPISMIP
+291 LDALPFSMIP
-304 KQLEELVEQL
+304 KQLEELVEQ
-314 IRDEEIIKN
+314 INQDQEITKN
-323 RFEKISLG
+323 QFEKQSL
-331 ENLSQLIKEINGV
+331 EKNLSQVSKEINEDEF
-344 IWNDFKADPNL
+344 WNDFKADSNL
-355 KKEISSKIENL
+355 KKEISSKIEEL
-366 FQTKISS
+366 FQEKISS
-373 KFSSETQNPVIDLS
+373 KSSDIQNPIIDLS
-387 PNDVTKVIGMATPSS
+387 PNDTVKILDTIKNIDTVLLSK
-402 FICEWEPTDDERSIL
+402 L
-417 ENSHAPEH
+417 ENH
-425 FYDQPDLELHNYPM
+425 
-439 ELSELEQ
+439 
-446 LEALTIIYNNYTEE
+446 TIEYNKITEE

-532 ETNLQVTRDVQKVLD
+532 ETNLQVTRDVQNVLD
-547 LYSTKL
+547 LYSSKL

-572 IHKEDFI
+572 IHKEDFV
-579 EKVAIDKKTFGMT
+579 EKVAIDKKTFAMT
-592 LYRKNSQEMLK
+592 LYRKNNQEMLK

-642 VEHRGKLV
+642 VEHRGKLI

-683 KSYLMKYDSG
+683 KSYLMKYDSD

>member
-21 DFGSSSEKPII
+21 DFTSSSEKPII

-104 NYSVTRLWKNDDGK
+104 NYSVSRLWKNDDGK

-218 DTELEQLEKNI
+218 DTELGQLEKNI
-229 SELKIKRERK
+229 SDLMIKRERK
-239 TDELDEIQKTVDEYE
+239 TVELDEIQKIVDGYE

-259 LGGGYATQRTKL
+259 LGGGYATQRHELQNKESVLKEKTVN
-271 IESKH
+271 IEE
-276 KLSTNTLLLEERIRG
+276 NIREIC
-291 LCEQISAPISMIP
+291 LDALPFSMIP
-304 KQLEELVEQL
+304 KQLEELVEQ
-314 IRDEEIIKN
+314 INQDQEITKN
-323 RFEKISLG
+323 QFEKQSL
-331 ENLSQLIKEINGV
+331 EKNLSQVSKEINEDEF
-344 IWNDFKADPNL
+344 WNDFKADSNL
-355 KKEISSKIENL
+355 KKEISSKIEEL
-366 FQTKISS
+366 FQEKISS
-373 KFSSETQNPVIDLS
+373 KSSEIQNPIIDLS
-387 PNDVTKVIGMATPSS
+387 PNDTVKILDTIKNIDTVLLSK
-402 FICEWEPTDDERSIL
+402 L
-417 ENSHAPEH
+417 ENH
-425 FYDQPDLELHNYPM
+425 
-439 ELSELEQ
+439 
-446 LEALTIIYNNYTEE
+446 TIEYNKITEE

-547 LYSTKL
+547 LYSSKL

-572 IHKEDFI
+572 IHKEDFV
-579 EKVAIDKKTFGMT
+579 EKVAIDKKTFAMT
-592 LYRKNSQEMLK
+592 LYRKNNQEMLK

-642 VEHRGKLV
+642 VEHRGKLI

>member
-9 ENYGVYKDRQVF
+9 ENYGVYKDRQIF
-21 DFGSSSEKPII
+21 DFTSSSEKPII

-104 NYSVTRLWKNDDGK
+104 NYSVSRLWKNDDGK

-229 SELKIKRERK
+229 SDLMIKRERK
-239 TDELDEIQKTVDEYE
+239 MVELDEIQKIVDEYE

-259 LGGGYATQRTKL
+259 LGGGYATQRHELQNKDSVLKEKTTN
-271 IESKH
+271 IEE
-276 KLSTNTLLLEERIRG
+276 NIREIC
-291 LCEQISAPISMIP
+291 LDALPFSMIP
-304 KQLEELVEQL
+304 KQLEELVKQ
-314 IRDEEIIKN
+314 INQDQEITKN
-323 RFEKISLG
+323 QFEKQSL
-331 ENLSQLIKEINGV
+331 EKNLSQVSKEINEDEF
-344 IWNDFKADPNL
+344 WNDFKADSNL
-355 KKEISSKIENL
+355 KKEISSKIEEL
-366 FQTKISS
+366 FQEKISS
-373 KFSSETQNPVIDLS
+373 KSSEIQNPIIDLS
-387 PNDVTKVIGMATPSS
+387 PNDTVKILDTIKNIDTVLLSK
-402 FICEWEPTDDERSIL
+402 L
-417 ENSHAPEH
+417 ENH
-425 FYDQPDLELHNYPM
+425 
-439 ELSELEQ
+439 
-446 LEALTIIYNNYTEE
+446 TIEYNKITEE

-547 LYSTKL
+547 LYSSKL

-572 IHKEDFI
+572 IHKEDFV
-579 EKVAIDKKTFGMT
+579 EKVAIDKKTFAMT
-592 LYRKNSQEMLK
+592 LYRKNNQEMLK

-650 ETFFPSASHQVVIFS
+650 EIFFPSASHQVVIFS

>member
-21 DFGSSSEKPII
+21 DLSSSAEKPII

-64 KKDYEE
+64 KKDYAE

-104 NYSVTRLWKNDDGK
+104 NYSVSRLWKNVDGE
-118 IIENF
+118 IIEKF

-188 VEQLKSDLEINLM
+188 IEQLKSDLEINLM

-209 EIQEKKDEL
+209 EIQDKKDEL
-218 DTELEQLEKNI
+218 DAELTKLEKNI
-229 SELKIKRERK
+229 SDLKIKSERK
-239 TDELDEIQKTVDEYE
+239 TVELTEIRARVDEYE
-254 EKISR
+254 SKISR
-259 LGGGYATQRTKL
+259 VGGGYAAQRHELQQKESVLKEKTAN
-271 IESKH
+271 IEE
-276 KLSTNTLLLEERIRG
+276 NIREIC
-291 LCEQISAPISMIP
+291 LDALPFTMIP
-304 KQLEELVEQL
+304 KQLEELVEQ
-314 IRDEEIIKN
+314 INQDQEITKN
-323 RFEKISLG
+323 QFEKQSL
-331 ENLSQLIKEINGV
+331 EDNLSQVSKEINDDKF
-344 IWNDFKADPNL
+344 WNDFKTDYNL
-355 KKEISSKIENL
+355 KKEISSKIEEL
-366 FQTKISS
+366 FQAKISS
-373 KFSSETQNPVIDLS
+373 KLSEIENPVIDLS
-387 PNDVTKVIGMATPSS
+387 PNDTAK
-402 FICEWEPTDDERSIL
+402 IL
-417 ENSHAPEH
+417 DTIKNIDGVLLSK
-425 FYDQPDLELHNYPM
+425 LEKY
-439 ELSELEQ
+439 
-446 LEALTIIYNNYTEE
+446 TIEYNQITEE

-465 TALNNAPNDDEIGPL
+465 TALNNAPNDDEIAPL
-480 IAKLNSE
+480 IAKLSSE
-487 HEKIGVIKTEFD
+487 HELIGVIKTELD
-499 HLDQKIHEQTSLIGL
+499 HLDQKIHAQTSLIGL

-532 ETNLQVTRDVQKVLD
+532 ETNLQITRDVQKVLEI
-547 LYSTKL
+547 YSSKL

-579 EKVAIDKKTFGMT
+579 EKVAIDKKTFAMT
-592 LYRKNSQEMLK
+592 LYRKNNQEMLK

-650 ETFFPSASHQVVIFS
+650 ETFFPSASHQGVIFS
-665 TDAEIDEKYYA
+665 TDAEIDEKYYD

-698 VEEGFFWEQKVTN
+698 VEEGFFWEQKVVS

>member
-9 ENYGVYKDRQVF
+9 ENYGVYKDRQIF
-21 DFGSSSEKPII
+21 DFTSSSEKPII

-104 NYSVTRLWKNDDGK
+104 NYSVSRLWKNDDGK

-229 SELKIKRERK
+229 SDLMIKRERK
-239 TDELDEIQKTVDEYE
+239 TVELDEIQKIVDEYE

-259 LGGGYATQRTKL
+259 LGGGYATQRHELQNKESVLKEKTVN
-271 IESKH
+271 IEE
-276 KLSTNTLLLEERIRG
+276 NIREIC
-291 LCEQISAPISMIP
+291 LDALPFSMIP
-304 KQLEELVEQL
+304 KKLEELVEQ
-314 IRDEEIIKN
+314 INQDQEITKN
-323 RFEKISLG
+323 QFEKQSL
-331 ENLSQLIKEINGV
+331 EKNLSQVSKEINEDEF
-344 IWNDFKADPNL
+344 WNDFKADSNL
-355 KKEISSKIENL
+355 KKEISSKIEEL
-366 FQTKISS
+366 FQEKISS
-373 KFSSETQNPVIDLS
+373 KSSEIQNPIIDLS
-387 PNDVTKVIGMATPSS
+387 PNDTVKILDTIKNIDTVLLSK
-402 FICEWEPTDDERSIL
+402 L
-417 ENSHAPEH
+417 ENH
-425 FYDQPDLELHNYPM
+425 
-439 ELSELEQ
+439 
-446 LEALTIIYNNYTEE
+446 TIEYNKITEE

-532 ETNLQVTRDVQKVLD
+532 ETNLQVTRDVQNVLD
-547 LYSTKL
+547 LYSSKL

-572 IHKEDFI
+572 IHKEDFV
-579 EKVAIDKKTFGMT
+579 EKVAIDKKTFAMT
-592 LYRKNSQEMLK
+592 LYRKNNQEMLK

-642 VEHRGKLV
+642 VEHRGKLI

-676 QLKPFIS
+676 KLKPFIS
-683 KSYLMKYDSG
+683 KSYLMKYDSD

>member
-9 ENYGVYKDRQVF
+9 ENYGVYKDRQIF
-21 DFGSSSEKPII
+21 DFTSSSEKPII

-104 NYSVTRLWKNDDGK
+104 NYSVSRLWKNDDGK

-229 SELKIKRERK
+229 SELMIKRERK
-239 TDELDEIQKTVDEYE
+239 TVELDEIQKIVDEYE

-259 LGGGYATQRTKL
+259 LGGGYATQRHELQNKESVLKEKTVN
-271 IESKH
+271 IEE
-276 KLSTNTLLLEERIRG
+276 NIREIC
-291 LCEQISAPISMIP
+291 LDALPFSMIP
-304 KQLEELVEQL
+304 KQLEELVEQ
-314 IRDEEIIKN
+314 INQDQEITKN
-323 RFEKISLG
+323 QFEKQSL
-331 ENLSQLIKEINGV
+331 EKNLSQVSKEINEDEF
-344 IWNDFKADPNL
+344 WNDFKADSNL
-355 KKEISSKIENL
+355 KKEISSKIEEL
-366 FQTKISS
+366 FQEKISS
-373 KFSSETQNPVIDLS
+373 KSSEIQNPIIDLS
-387 PNDVTKVIGMATPSS
+387 PNDTVKILDTIKNIDTVLLSK
-402 FICEWEPTDDERSIL
+402 L
-417 ENSHAPEH
+417 ENH
-425 FYDQPDLELHNYPM
+425 
-439 ELSELEQ
+439 
-446 LEALTIIYNNYTEE
+446 TIEYNKITEE

-532 ETNLQVTRDVQKVLD
+532 ETNLQVTRDVQNVLD
-547 LYSTKL
+547 LYSSKL

-572 IHKEDFI
+572 IHKEDFV
-579 EKVAIDKKTFGMT
+579 EKVAIDKKTFAMT
-592 LYRKNSQEMLK
+592 LYRKNNQEMLK

-642 VEHRGKLV
+642 VEHRGKLI

>member
-21 DFGSSSEKPII
+21 DFTSSSEKPII

-104 NYSVTRLWKNDDGK
+104 NYSVSRLWKNDDGK

-229 SELKIKRERK
+229 SDLMIKRERK
-239 TDELDEIQKTVDEYE
+239 TVELDEIQKIVDEYE

-259 LGGGYATQRTKL
+259 LGGGYATQRHELQNKESVLKEKTVN
-271 IESKH
+271 IEE
-276 KLSTNTLLLEERIRG
+276 NIREIC
-291 LCEQISAPISMIP
+291 LDALPFSMIP
-304 KQLEELVEQL
+304 KQLEELVEQ
-314 IRDEEIIKN
+314 INQDQEITKN
-323 RFEKISLG
+323 QFEKQSL
-331 ENLSQLIKEINGV
+331 EKNLSQVSKEINEDEF
-344 IWNDFKADPNL
+344 WNDFKADSNL
-355 KKEISSKIENL
+355 KKEISSKIEEL
-366 FQTKISS
+366 FQEKISS
-373 KFSSETQNPVIDLS
+373 KSSEIQNPIIDLS
-387 PNDVTKVIGMATPSS
+387 PNDTVKILDTIKNIDTVLLSK
-402 FICEWEPTDDERSIL
+402 L
-417 ENSHAPEH
+417 ENH
-425 FYDQPDLELHNYPM
+425 
-439 ELSELEQ
+439 
-446 LEALTIIYNNYTEE
+446 TIEYNKITEE

-532 ETNLQVTRDVQKVLD
+532 ETNLQVTRDVQNVLD
-547 LYSTKL
+547 LYSSKL

-572 IHKEDFI
+572 IHKEDFV
-579 EKVAIDKKTFGMT
+579 EKVAIDKKTFAMT
-592 LYRKNSQEMLK
+592 LYRKNNQEMLK

>member
-1 MLFSKIIL
+1 
-9 ENYGVYKDRQVF
+9 
-21 DFGSSSEKPII
+21 
-32 LCGGTNGAGK
+32 
-42 TTLFNS
+42 
-48 IMLCLYGQDSF
+48 
-59 EKRTT
+59 
-64 KKDYEE
+64 
-70 FLKRKIHR
+70 
-78 YLGSKTVADFA
+78 
-89 AITIEFEYYHQGKVE
+89 
-104 NYSVTRLWKNDDGK
+104 
-118 IIENF
+118 
-123 SIKKN
+123 
-128 GEKLDSIDE
+128 
-137 SQWHQFI
+137 
-144 RELLPR
+144 
-150 GVARLFF
+150 
-157 FDGEKIVKI
+157 
-166 AKEGNEDIEIKSSF
+166 
-180 DMLLGLDL
+180 MLLGLDL

-229 SELKIKRERK
+229 SELMIKRERK
-239 TDELDEIQKTVDEYE
+239 TVELDEIQKIVDEYE

-259 LGGGYATQRTKL
+259 LGGGYATQRHELQNKESVLKEKTVN
-271 IESKH
+271 IEE
-276 KLSTNTLLLEERIRG
+276 NIREIC
-291 LCEQISAPISMIP
+291 LDALPFSMIP
-304 KQLEELVEQL
+304 KQLEELVEQ
-314 IRDEEIIKN
+314 INQDQEITKN
-323 RFEKISLG
+323 QFEKQSL
-331 ENLSQLIKEINGV
+331 EKNLSQVSKEINEDEF
-344 IWNDFKADPNL
+344 WNDFKADSNL
-355 KKEISSKIENL
+355 KKEISSKIEEL
-366 FQTKISS
+366 FQEKISS
-373 KFSSETQNPVIDLS
+373 KSSEIQNPIIDLS
-387 PNDVTKVIGMATPSS
+387 PNDTVKILDTIKNIDTVLLSK
-402 FICEWEPTDDERSIL
+402 L
-417 ENSHAPEH
+417 ENH
-425 FYDQPDLELHNYPM
+425 
-439 ELSELEQ
+439 
-446 LEALTIIYNNYTEE
+446 TIEYNKITEE

-532 ETNLQVTRDVQKVLD
+532 ETNLQVTRDVQNVLD
-547 LYSTKL
+547 LYSSKL

-572 IHKEDFI
+572 IHKEDFV
-579 EKVAIDKKTFGMT
+579 EKVAIDKKTFAMT
-592 LYRKNSQEMLK
+592 LYRKNNQEMLK

-642 VEHRGKLV
+642 VEHRGKLI

>member
-9 ENYGVYKDRQVF
+9 ENYGVYKDRQIF
-21 DFGSSSEKPII
+21 DFTSSSEKPII

-104 NYSVTRLWKNDDGK
+104 NYSVSRLWKNDDGK

-229 SELKIKRERK
+229 SELMIKRERK
-239 TDELDEIQKTVDEYE
+239 TVELDEIQKIVDEYE

-259 LGGGYATQRTKL
+259 LGGGYATQRHELQNKESVLKEKTVN
-271 IESKH
+271 IEE
-276 KLSTNTLLLEERIRG
+276 NIREIC
-291 LCEQISAPISMIP
+291 LDALPFSMIP
-304 KQLEELVEQL
+304 KQLEELVEQ
-314 IRDEEIIKN
+314 INQDQEITKN
-323 RFEKISLG
+323 QFEKQSL
-331 ENLSQLIKEINGV
+331 EKNLSQVSKEINEDEF
-344 IWNDFKADPNL
+344 WNDFKADSNL
-355 KKEISSKIENL
+355 KKEISSKIEEL
-366 FQTKISS
+366 FQEKISS
-373 KFSSETQNPVIDLS
+373 KSSEIQNPIIDLS
-387 PNDVTKVIGMATPSS
+387 PNDTVKILDTIKNIDTVLLSK
-402 FICEWEPTDDERSIL
+402 L
-417 ENSHAPEH
+417 ENH
-425 FYDQPDLELHNYPM
+425 
-439 ELSELEQ
+439 
-446 LEALTIIYNNYTEE
+446 TIEYNKITEE

-532 ETNLQVTRDVQKVLD
+532 ETNLQVTRDVQNVLD
-547 LYSTKL
+547 LYSSKL

-572 IHKEDFI
+572 IHKENFV
-579 EKVAIDKKTFGMT
+579 EKVVIDKKTFAMT
-592 LYRKNSQEMLK
+592 LYRKNNQEMLK

-642 VEHRGKLV
+642 VEHRGKLI

>member
-9 ENYGVYKDRQVF
+9 ENYGVYKDRQIF
-21 DFGSSSEKPII
+21 DFTSSSEKPII

-104 NYSVTRLWKNDDGK
+104 NYSVSRLWKNDDGK

-218 DTELEQLEKNI
+218 DTELGQLEKNI
-229 SELKIKRERK
+229 SDLMIKRERK
-239 TDELDEIQKTVDEYE
+239 TVELDEIQKTVDEYE

-259 LGGGYATQRTKL
+259 LGGGYATQRHELQNKESVLKEKTVN
-271 IESKH
+271 IEE
-276 KLSTNTLLLEERIRG
+276 NIREIC
-291 LCEQISAPISMIP
+291 LDALPFSMIP
-304 KQLEELVEQL
+304 KQLEELVEQ
-314 IRDEEIIKN
+314 INQDQEITKN
-323 RFEKISLG
+323 QFEKQSLE
-331 ENLSQLIKEINGV
+331 ENLSQVSKEINEDEF
-344 IWNDFKADPNL
+344 WNDFKADSNL
-355 KKEISSKIENL
+355 KKEISSKIEEL
-366 FQTKISS
+366 FQEKISS
-373 KFSSETQNPVIDLS
+373 KSSEIQNPIIDLS
-387 PNDVTKVIGMATPSS
+387 PNDTVKILDTVKNIDTVLLSK
-402 FICEWEPTDDERSIL
+402 L
-417 ENSHAPEH
+417 ENH
-425 FYDQPDLELHNYPM
+425 
-439 ELSELEQ
+439 
-446 LEALTIIYNNYTEE
+446 TIEYNKITEE

-532 ETNLQVTRDVQKVLD
+532 ETNLQVTRDVQNVLD
-547 LYSTKL
+547 LYSSKL

-572 IHKEDFI
+572 IHKEDFV
-579 EKVAIDKKTFGMT
+579 EKVAIDKKTFAMT
-592 LYRKNSQEMLK
+592 LYRKNNQEMLK

>member
-9 ENYGVYKDRQVF
+9 ENYGVYKDRQIF
-21 DFGSSSEKPII
+21 DFTSSSEKPII

-78 YLGSKTVADFA
+78 YLGSKTIADFA

-104 NYSVTRLWKNDDGK
+104 NYSVSRLWKNDDGK

-229 SELKIKRERK
+229 SDLMIKRERK
-239 TDELDEIQKTVDEYE
+239 TVELDEIQKIVDEYE

-259 LGGGYATQRTKL
+259 LGGGYATQRHELQNKESVLKEKTVN
-271 IESKH
+271 IEE
-276 KLSTNTLLLEERIRG
+276 NIREIC
-291 LCEQISAPISMIP
+291 LDALPFSMIP
-304 KQLEELVEQL
+304 KQLEELVEQ
-314 IRDEEIIKN
+314 INQDQEITKN
-323 RFEKISLG
+323 QFEKQSL
-331 ENLSQLIKEINGV
+331 EKNLSQVSKEINEDEF
-344 IWNDFKADPNL
+344 WNDFKADSNL
-355 KKEISSKIENL
+355 KKEISSKIEEL
-366 FQTKISS
+366 FQEKISS
-373 KFSSETQNPVIDLS
+373 KSSEIQNPIIDLS
-387 PNDVTKVIGMATPSS
+387 PNDTVKILDTIKNIDTVLLSK
-402 FICEWEPTDDERSIL
+402 L
-417 ENSHAPEH
+417 ENH
-425 FYDQPDLELHNYPM
+425 
-439 ELSELEQ
+439 
-446 LEALTIIYNNYTEE
+446 TIEYNKITEE

-532 ETNLQVTRDVQKVLD
+532 ETNLQVTRDVQNVLD
-547 LYSTKL
+547 LYSSKL

-572 IHKEDFI
+572 IHKEDFV
-579 EKVAIDKKTFGMT
+579 EKVAIDKKTFAMT
-592 LYRKNSQEMLK
+592 LYRKNNQEMLK

>member
-21 DFGSSSEKPII
+21 DFTSSSEKPII

-104 NYSVTRLWKNDDGK
+104 NYSVSRLWKNDDGK

-229 SELKIKRERK
+229 SGLMIKRERK
-239 TDELDEIQKTVDEYE
+239 TVELDEIQKIVDEYE

-259 LGGGYATQRTKL
+259 LGGGYATQRHELQNKESVLKEKTVN
-271 IESKH
+271 IEE
-276 KLSTNTLLLEERIRG
+276 NIREIC
-291 LCEQISAPISMIP
+291 LDALPFSMIP
-304 KQLEELVEQL
+304 KQLEELVKQ
-314 IRDEEIIKN
+314 INQDQEITKN
-323 RFEKISLG
+323 QFEKQSL
-331 ENLSQLIKEINGV
+331 EKNLSQVSKEINEDEF
-344 IWNDFKADPNL
+344 WNDFKADSNL
-355 KKEISSKIENL
+355 KKEISSKIEEL
-366 FQTKISS
+366 FHEKISS
-373 KFSSETQNPVIDLS
+373 KSSEIQNPIIDLS
-387 PNDVTKVIGMATPSS
+387 PNDTVKILDTIKNIDTVLLSK
-402 FICEWEPTDDERSIL
+402 L
-417 ENSHAPEH
+417 ENR
-425 FYDQPDLELHNYPM
+425 
-439 ELSELEQ
+439 
-446 LEALTIIYNNYTEE
+446 TIEYNKITEE

-532 ETNLQVTRDVQKVLD
+532 ETNLQVTRDVQNVLD
-547 LYSTKL
+547 LYSSKL

-572 IHKEDFI
+572 IHKEDFV
-579 EKVAIDKKTFGMT
+579 EKVAIDKKTFAMT
-592 LYRKNSQEMLK
+592 LYRKNNQEMLK

-676 QLKPFIS
+676 KLKPFIS
-683 KSYLMKYDSG
+683 KSYLMKYDSD